1 MTLRFVTAGESHG
14 PALVAILEG
23 FPAGLTLPAQIIDNQ
38 LQRRQAGF
46 GAGPRM
52 KLEKDSVQILGGVMA
67 GRTTGA
73 PLALMIE
80 NLDHAKWN
88 NREVDAFTIPR
99 PGHVD
104 LAGVVK
110 YGYNDIRPALERASA
125 RETAAR
131 VAVGAVC
138 RHLLDV
144 LGIVIGGYVVSIGEI
159 YANLDGL
166 TYQDRFVRAE
176 ENDVRCPDEFST
188 QAMRDRIFQVM
199 QNRDTLGGTIE
210 VVALGVPVGLGSHVH
225 WERRLEARLAM
236 AMLSVPAI
244 KGVEIGPAFEN
255 ARMQGTAV
263 HDALRLD
270 ESGRIIRPTN
280 RSGGTEGGIS
290 TGQPIVIR
298 VAMKPIAT
306 TLTPQRSVDLLTGE
320 ETETRYERSDFCPV
334 PRAVPVLEAMMAY
347 TIADA
352 LLEKL
357 GGDSMDEII
366 PRYQTL
372 RQANLSDM
380 TMNGGKQIF
389 WPE

>member
-1 MTLRFVTAGESHG
+1 MALRFITAGESHG
-14 PALVAILEG
+14 PALIAILEG
-23 FPAGLTLPAQIIDNQ
+23 FPAGLTLPAQLIDNQ

-52 KLEKDSVQILGGVMA
+52 KLEKDRVQILGGVMA

-159 YANLDGL
+159 HANLDGL

-176 ENDVRCPDEFST
+176 GNDVRCPDEFST

-225 WERRLEARLAM
+225 WERRLEARLGM

-255 ARMQGTAV
+255 SRMQGTSV
-263 HDALRLD
+263 HDALQLD

-290 TGQPIVIR
+290 TGQPIVVR

-320 ETETRYERSDFCPV
+320 ETETMYERSDFCPV
-334 PRAVPVLEAMMAY
+334 PRAVPVLEAMMAF

>member
-1 MTLRFVTAGESHG
+1 
-14 PALVAILEG
+14 
-23 FPAGLTLPAQIIDNQ
+23 
-38 LQRRQAGF
+38 
-46 GAGPRM
+46 
-52 KLEKDSVQILGGVMA
+52 
-67 GRTTGA
+67 
-73 PLALMIE
+73 
-80 NLDHAKWN
+80 
-88 NREVDAFTIPR
+88 
-99 PGHVD
+99 
-104 LAGVVK
+104 
-110 YGYNDIRPALERASA
+110 
-125 RETAAR
+125 
-131 VAVGAVC
+131 
-138 RHLLDV
+138 
-144 LGIVIGGYVVSIGEI
+144 
-159 YANLDGL
+159 
-166 TYQDRFVRAE
+166 
-176 ENDVRCPDEFST
+176 
-188 QAMRDRIFQVM
+188 M

-225 WERRLEARLAM
+225 WERHLEARLGM

-255 ARMQGTAV
+255 ARMQGTSV

-290 TGQPIVIR
+290 TGQPIVVR

-334 PRAVPVLEAMMAY
+334 PRAVPVLEAMMAF

-372 RQANLSDM
+372 RQADLSDM